1 MTIDGPV
8 AAGKTSV
15 GRLLAKELQYRFLDT
30 GVMYRAVTWMAL
42 ELGVALEDEVALGRL
57 AGETDIHLKGSEGDT
72 VVIGGREVSWE
83 LRQAPVDRG
92 VSTVASL
99 PAVRVALV
107 ERQRELAKA
116 GGIVVVGRDIGTV
129 VLPDAQLKIFL
140 VASPAERASRRC
152 KELKEQGHGAD
163 YDRVLKDLESR
174 DELDSGRA
182 HSPLRAAADAHLLDT
197 DGVDLEGVVEAVME
211 LIQRN

>member
-1 MTIDGPV
+1 M
-8 AAGKTSV
+8 

-42 ELGVALEDEVALGRL
+42 ELGVALENEEALERL
-57 AGETDIHLKGSEGDT
+57 AGETNMRLKGSEGDT
-72 VVIGGREVSWE
+72 VIIGEREVSEE
-83 LRQAPVDRG
+83 LRQAAVDRG

-107 ERQRELAKA
+107 ERQRKLAKV
-116 GGIVVVGRDIGTV
+116 GRIVVVGRDIGTV

-140 VASPAERASRRC
+140 VASPKERARRRC
-152 KELKEQGHGAD
+152 EELKEQGHRVE

-174 DELDSGRA
+174 DELDSSRA
-182 HSPLRAAADAHLLDT
+182 HSPLRPAADAHLLDT
-197 DGVDLEGVVEAVME
+197 DGMDLEGVVDTVME
-211 LIQRN
+211 LIQRD

>member
-30 GVMYRAVTWMAL
+30 GIMYRAVTWMAL
-42 ELGVALEDEVALGRL
+42 DVGVALEDEAALGRL
-57 AGETDIHLKGSEGDT
+57 AGETDIRLKGSEGDT
-72 VVIGGREVSWE
+72 VVIGGREISEE

-92 VSTVASL
+92 VSTVASV

-116 GGIVVVGRDIGTV
+116 GRIVVVGRDIGTV
-129 VLPDAQLKIFL
+129 VLPDARLKIFL
-140 VASPAERASRRC
+140 VASPAERARRRC
-152 KELKEQGHGAD
+152 KELKEQGHHVE

-174 DELDSGRA
+174 DELDLSRV
-182 HSPLRAAADAHLLDT
+182 HSPLRAAADAHLLNT
-197 DGVDLEGVVEAVME
+197 DGMDLETVVGTVVELM
-211 LIQRN
+211 QRD